1 MSPVG
6 RLRLKRIPES
16 VRRQIE
22 VASASAWEDLVEVH
36 ASQALRFVALV
47 ATRMPFDEAVSRYLD
62 EMDVRDPM
70 ASSIRSRVLIALE
83 DAQVEQREEPARGV
97 LEGGGAEGE
106 EDGDGLRR
114 FRPDVLMKG
123 IARKVRATEEAEQW
137 VALSIA
143 RAEEAVLGAHIH
155 NAVSFADLLR
165 AEASL
170 SEAVEDYI
178 EMMRV
183 TGGRAQ
189 AVFQRTM
196 ARLADLHLPEDGD
209 AVGQEPARQPNAGP
223 R

>member
-6 RLRLKRIPES
+6 RLKMKRMPEN

-47 ATRMPFDEAVSRYLD
+47 SMRMPFDEAVSRYLA

-83 DAQVEQREEPARGV
+83 DAQVEHEEQPGRGV
-97 LEGGGAEGE
+97 LDGDAPDGG

-123 IARKVRATEEAEQW
+123 IARKVRATEEAEQL

-143 RAEEAVLGAHIH
+143 RAEEAVLRAHIH
-155 NAVSFADLLR
+155 NAVLFADILR
-165 AEASL
+165 DEATL

-178 EMMRV
+178 ELLRV

-189 AVFQRTM
+189 AVFQRSM
-196 ARLADLHLPEDGD
+196 AQLADLHLPEGGD
-209 AVGQEPARQPNAGP
+209 DVEHEEAHASEARGG
-223 R
+223 